1 MSYCNLIKPSMLNA
15 TDFNL
20 NQELKEKHLQYAK
33 RHDRVILFH
42 NNARSHVAESMKEGT
57 WMGCLIPL
65 VLFTRRCSFR
75 FDSIDGAWSF
85 RALQLF

>member
-1 MSYCNLIKPSMLNA
+1 MEKSHTVHLVGLSRYSVTMSYCNLIKPSILNV

-57 WMGCLIPL
+57 WMSYPTCPIH
-65 VLFTRRCSFR
+65 
-75 FDSIDGAWSF
+75 
-85 RALQLF
+85 